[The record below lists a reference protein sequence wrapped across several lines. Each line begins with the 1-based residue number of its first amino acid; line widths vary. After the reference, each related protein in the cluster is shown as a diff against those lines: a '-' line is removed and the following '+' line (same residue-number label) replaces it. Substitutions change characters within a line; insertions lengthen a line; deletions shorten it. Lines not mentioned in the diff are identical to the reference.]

1 MEVQTHKE
9 GLGKGHTLHLF
20 EWLKSD
26 SLCISSHTLVKSPI
40 YKIMSKRLIKE
51 LSCVVTYTV
60 NIILILWCQGKISS
74 RAVADLKLI

>member
-1 MEVQTHKE
+1 
-9 GLGKGHTLHLF
+9 
-20 EWLKSD
+20 
-26 SLCISSHTLVKSPI
+26 
-40 YKIMSKRLIKE
+40 MSKRLIKE